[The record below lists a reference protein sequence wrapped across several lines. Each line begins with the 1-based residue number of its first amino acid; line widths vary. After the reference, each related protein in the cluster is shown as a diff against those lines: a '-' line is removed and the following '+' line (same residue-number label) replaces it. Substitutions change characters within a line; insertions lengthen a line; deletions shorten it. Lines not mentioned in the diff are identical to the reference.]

1 MIFITIYLHKIFLYD
16 TTCCLCCML
25 CMIKAMHTPHTQ
37 TEHMFLN
44 MNIIKQV
51 SFALNIHYM
60 YDGACL

>member
-1 MIFITIYLHKIFLYD
+1 
-16 TTCCLCCML
+16 
-25 CMIKAMHTPHTQ
+25 MIKAMHTPHTQ